1 MLRKTSST
9 FAVLVVFIII
19 FILKNHLTGDLYQ
32 DEHHYL
38 PTAVQ
43 FSKEPVPSLHLLE
56 TYEQL
61 NTPIPFILGGWT
73 LNILG
78 EDIKNLRLLTFC
90 LSFVLLLVFIWASPQ
105 TSRQR
110 FWLGLTGL
118 MIFPSYYLISVFYYT
133 DIFAMLFVLL
143 GLVYY
148 LRGSHL
154 LGAIFFAAAISSRQ
168 YMLAFP
174 AAIVVDETVKCFR
187 KSKSLASIPGSILSD
202 KTWIYYAISVLSIVP
217 WIILWKGLAPKALL
231 IVQHYAQDQLIAYNF
246 GYVLY
251 VSAIIACYYIIPE
264 AIITRKVKYYI
275 DYPRLYPKYF
285 FSMVIGIAL
294 LALISPA
301 KQAYN
306 PYFTWPYLGYI
317 DQFMVT
323 VGLDGIIKQILFAL
337 LMLITCMRFISP
349 RINLAG
355 WFFIINTL
363 LLGKAQLSWDKYS
376 LPLIMTL
383 WFLMMFDKFWIFS
396 DHEHRADQE
405 ISKEALQHS

>member
-9 FAVLVVFIII
+9 LIVSVVFIII

-43 FSKEPVPSLHLLE
+43 FSKQPIPSLHLLE

-73 LNILG
+73 LNLLG

-90 LSFVLLLVFIWASPQ
+90 LSYVLLLVFIWASPP
-105 TSRQR
+105 TSRLR
-110 FWLGLTGL
+110 FWLGLIGL
-118 MIFPSYYLISVFYYT
+118 MIFPNYYLISVFYYT

-148 LRGSHL
+148 LHESHL

-174 AAIVVDETVKCFR
+174 AAIVVDELVKGFR
-187 KSKSLASIPGSILSD
+187 KSNSLAGMPGIMLLN
-202 KTWIYYAISVLSIVP
+202 KTWIYYSVSVLSIVP

-231 IVQHYAQDQLIAYNF
+231 IVQHYDQNQLIAYNF

-251 VSAIIACYYIIPE
+251 VSAIIACYYVIPE
-264 AIITRKVKYYI
+264 AIFTRKVKYYI
-275 DYPRLYPKYF
+275 EYPRLYPKYF
-285 FSMVIGIAL
+285 FSMITGIAL

-323 VGLDGIIKQILFAL
+323 VGLNGMIKQVLFAL
-337 LMLITCMRFISP
+337 LMLIACMRFISP
-349 RINLAG
+349 KINLAG

-396 DHEHRADQE
+396 DQEHNSDQK
-405 ISKEALQHS
+405 ISKQVLQRS